1 MRTRFF
7 LLLFPLLSTPLPVL
21 AASQCDGTPVDSSLP
36 DGQRADQL
44 AKRAFACVKERK
56 PVQSIALFSELIS
69 IEPNNFHAYLNRG
82 STYVRMGELDAGL
95 KDYSHVIE
103 LEPDHFEGWYNRGSS
118 RLVARQYDEAIF
130 DLTEAIRLKPDLAY
144 AYCNRGLGY
153 LRKAEQ
159 EKARA
164 DFEKGLE
171 LRVDM
176 PLCYAGLGDIKLAD
190 GKYQDAIEDLTR
202 GINLKPTAE
211 ALAHRGTAYERLG
224 ESEKA
229 LRDYRSALSLSPGLK
244 EAQTGTAR
252 LSKEQQ

>member
-130 DLTEAIRLKPDLAY
+130 DLTEAIRLKPDLRLEW
-144 AYCNRGLGY
+144 RGQDGQE
-153 LRKAEQ
+153 KAEQ
-159 EKARA
+159 CKHCA
-164 DFEKGLE
+164 LT
-171 LRVDM
+171 
-176 PLCYAGLGDIKLAD
+176 LGDSFSRSNADEVFGTHRCQLA
-190 GKYQDAIEDLTR
+190 A
-202 GINLKPTAE
+202 
-211 ALAHRGTAYERLG
+211 
-224 ESEKA
+224 
-229 LRDYRSALSLSPGLK
+229 
-244 EAQTGTAR
+244 
-252 LSKEQQ
+252 